1 MGKVNTR
8 QHIGDLLLSRGVIT
22 SDQLSASLR
31 ILREEPDHSNRR
43 LGQILYQDLSLDRHE
58 VMSQIAD
65 IYAFDEI
72 FEGKTEISPERIKDI
87 KKYVE
92 ELPQEIVDELAHQKA
107 VPVYK
112 THTAITIAAS
122 DPSDPKLSTTISK
135 LNFKEFEIKYCRYE
149 LIDLILSQVYEQK
162 NEFLDLLEEI
172 DYEQAQITDREQE
185 DVDEAEIDAEINQ
198 SMLNSLVEG
207 MLVEGVRQGVSDIHV
222 IPSGPTTTDIRFRID
237 GKLQLWYQQK
247 NVKPEAIS
255 AVVKDKTRNVDRFE
269 RDASQDGFIQ
279 RLVDNHNIRYRVSIM
294 PMVGAEFERK
304 FESIVIRILDDRKVI
319 TDLNVLGL
327 QAKAK
332 ADFVKAIEQ
341 PSGIVIITGPTGS
354 GKSTTLVA
362 ALYYVLDPSKNVLTI
377 EEPVEYLISGAR
389 QLKISQNMTFDH
401 AIRGILRHDP
411 DIVLVGEMRDLKT
424 AEIAI
429 KMANTGHL
437 TFSTLHT
444 NDAPSAVSR
453 LFKMGVEPFLIAN
466 AVNLVMA
473 QRLLRRLCKN
483 CKEVFDPH
491 PETLR
496 GIGFTEEEITNGT
509 FYKPVGCDKCNGT
522 GYKGRA
528 AIHEALFFSKD
539 VKRLILDAGGDIDE
553 EEIKDLAVKNGMLTL
568 RASGR
573 ERIKEG
579 ATSVEEVISITLDD

>member
-8 QHIGDLLLSRGVIT
+8 THIGDLLCSRGVIT
-22 SDQLSASLR
+22 EEQLNMALK
-31 ILREEPDHSNRR
+31 ILAEEPEHSNRR
-43 LGQILYQDLSLDRHE
+43 IGQILYQDLNLDRHE
-58 VMSQIAD
+58 VMRQIAD
-65 IYAFDEI
+65 IYAFDEV
-72 FEGKTEISPERIKDI
+72 FAGKTELQPDRIQDI
-87 KKYVE
+87 KSYMDD
-92 ELPQEIVDELAHQKA
+92 LPQETVDELAHQKA
-107 VPVYK
+107 VPIHK
-112 THTAITIAAS
+112 TTTSLTIAAA
-122 DPSDPKLSTTISK
+122 DPSDPKLSGSLSK
-135 LNFKEFEIKYCRYE
+135 LNFKEFEIQYCRYE
-149 LIDLILSQVYEQK
+149 MIEYILSNVYEQK

-172 DYEQAQITDREQE
+172 DYEEPDIGEE
-185 DVDEAEIDAEINQ
+185 NEEVDEEEIEAEINQ

-207 MLVEGVRQGVSDIHV
+207 MLVEGVRQGVSDIHI
-222 IPSGPTTTDIRFRID
+222 IPSGPTTTDIRFRQD

-247 NVKPEAIS
+247 NVKPEAVT
-255 AVVKDKTRNVDRFE
+255 AVIKDKTRNVDRFE
-269 RDASQDGFIQ
+269 RDSSQDGFIQ
-279 RLVDNHNIRYRVSIM
+279 RSVDNHNIRYRVSIM
-294 PMVGAEFERK
+294 PMVGAQFDRK

-327 QAKAK
+327 QEKAK
-332 ADFVKAIEQ
+332 ADFVKAIEK

-362 ALYYVLDPSKNVLTI
+362 ALYYVIDPTKNVLTV
-377 EEPVEYLISGAR
+377 EEPVEYLINGAR
-389 QLKISQNMTFDH
+389 QLKISNNMTFDL

-411 DIVLVGEMRDLKT
+411 DIVLVGEIRDLKT

-429 KMANTGHL
+429 KLANTGHL

-473 QRLLRRLCKN
+473 QRLIRRLCNN
-483 CKEVFDPH
+483 CKRAYEPH

-496 GIGFTEEEITNGT
+496 GIGFSDEEIANNT
-509 FYKPVGCDKCNGT
+509 FYEAVGCDKCNGI

-539 VKRLILDAGGDIDE
+539 IKRIILESGGDIDE
-553 EEIKDLAVKNGMLTL
+553 DRIKDQAVKNGMLTL

-579 ATSVEEVISITLDD
+579 ITTVEEIIAITLDD